1 MECLVQQ
8 GAVKEETGAE
18 LDQDLTPV
26 VGANLKR
33 LRVKRGLSLERLAK
47 ASGVSRAMLGQIE
60 LGQST
65 PTINI
70 VWKIARSLAVP
81 FSALISHRTRPRAA
95 VLEAQHAK
103 VLSSADG
110 SFISRALFPFDEPR
124 QVEFYE
130 LRLAPRSRELAEP
143 HAAGTTENLVLSQG
157 TLHLHVEAD
166 RFVLRP
172 GDAAYFEADVVHEYH
187 NPGEIEAVMYLV
199 MTYA

>member
-1 MECLVQQ
+1 MVIDPVRASE
-8 GAVKEETGAE
+8 GEEA
-18 LDQDLTPV
+18 LDLTPV

-33 LRVKRGLSLERLAK
+33 LRIKRGLSLERLAR

-81 FSALISHRTRPRAA
+81 FSALISHCARPRTALLPA
-95 VLEAQHAK
+95 HNAK
-103 VLSSADG
+103 ELRSADG
-110 SFISRALFPFDEPR
+110 AFSSRALFPFDEPR

-130 LRLAPRSRELAEP
+130 LRLAPRGVERAEAHP
-143 HAAGTTENLVLSQG
+143 AGTTENLVVASGALG
-157 TLHLHVEAD
+157 
-166 RFVLRP
+166 LRVD
-172 GDAAYFEADVVHEYH
+172 GESFQLRARDAVYFEADVPHEYH
-187 NPGEIEAVMYLV
+187 NPTDGETVLYLV

>member
-1 MECLVQQ
+1 MVIDPVRAPEADEAL
-8 GAVKEETGAE
+8 
-18 LDQDLTPV
+18 DLTPV

-33 LRVKRGLSLERLAK
+33 LRIKRGLSLERLAR

-81 FSALISHRTRPRAA
+81 FSALISHCTRPRTALLPA
-95 VLEAQHAK
+95 HSAK
-103 VLSSADG
+103 ELRSADG
-110 SFISRALFPFDEPR
+110 ALSSRALFPYDEPR

-130 LRLAPRSRELAEP
+130 LRLAPRGVERAEAHP
-143 HAAGTTENLVLSQG
+143 AGTTENLVVASGALG
-157 TLHLHVEAD
+157 
-166 RFVLRP
+166 LRVD
-172 GDAAYFEADVVHEYH
+172 GESFQLQARDAVYFEADVPHEYH
-187 NPGEIEAVMYLV
+187 NPTDRETVLYLV